1 MVERAWMRRKA
12 ENVITNE
19 VPEINEYLVANQDQ
33 QEDQSS
39 AKHEESYSPHSV
51 IEEERA
57 ETSQPV

>member
-1 MVERAWMRRKA
+1 MRGKA